1 MDNKTP
7 TNAAMPGAKSALD
20 NTAARMTAVKSAW
33 DAAPEGPKKDAAL
46 THYQAAQKAQT
57 AKNDAEC
64 HRALDAAKHALA

>member
-1 MDNKTP
+1 MDNKSPST
-7 TNAAMPGAKSALD
+7 AAKTAPG

-33 DAAPEGPKKDAAL
+33 DAAPAGPKKDAAL

-64 HRALDAAKHALA
+64 LRELDAAKHALV